1 MKEVSSKNEQ
11 YKQEG
16 LKAMNSQDITKIAY
30 RAKRETEAFIN
41 NYLHD
46 RAKGWPVL
54 CRCGSACSGY
64 YQEGYVRRPEMLQ
77 TLLTN

>member
-1 MKEVSSKNEQ
+1 MKEISSKNEQ

-16 LKAMNSQDITKIAY
+16 LKAMNSQDIAKLGY

-41 NYLHD
+41 HYIND

-54 CRCGSACSGY
+54 CRCGPACDGY
-64 YQEGYVRRPEMLQ
+64 HQQEYVGRPNILQ
-77 TLLTN
+77 FIRTG